1 MVTCLLR
8 IILRYIVEIEAVDY
22 TTLSKIQQECFRS
35 IIEAI
40 IYFLIPSL
48 QKLMED
54 YFMIERLSLLNNPPN
69 VSLVHSF
76 SSLYCDVL

>member
-69 VSLVHSF
+69 VSNLVNSA
-76 SSLYCDVL
+76 LILL